1 MIEQF
6 HFLRPG
12 WLLAL
17 ILLGVVL
24 WLLRRRG
31 YQGGNWRAVIDAR
44 LLPYV
49 LSADGTSS
57 ANRLPWILGVVAT
70 LAIIAL
76 AGPTWEKRQQSMYQ
90 QRSALVVALDL
101 SRSMDATDI
110 RPTRLT
116 RARHKIAD
124 ILNLREEGQ
133 SALVVYAADAFA
145 VTPLTSD
152 VETILALLPNLE
164 TGLMPSQGT
173 RADRALE
180 RALELFDNSAVR
192 RGDVLLVTD
201 GISDIEVQ
209 RIEALLEKHP
219 GQRLS
224 VLAIGTADGGPV
236 PLKNGDFLKDRQG
249 AIVIT
254 RLNAE
259 NMRHIARLGSGA
271 FATISSDDIDINALN
286 YIMEARLD
294 DSDAQLSDR
303 SANLWRELGPA
314 LLLFALPLAA
324 LAFRRGLIWL
334 APIYLLVLPPDA
346 SAFDWQSLWQNSDQQ
361 ALQLYR
367 EGQHE
372 QAAELFRDEAWRA
385 TAKYRAGDH
394 SAAAESWQQQEG
406 DAADYNRANAL
417 AQQQQYQDAL
427 AAYDRLLDKSPDH
440 QDARFNRQAIEDWL
454 KQQQDGQQQDGQ
466 QQQQDGQQQQSGDS
480 DDGQQQQQ
488 QSGEAEGDPQQGQQS
503 VRESGESGDSNP
515 GEESRQGGQG
525 TGAPQSESD
534 QARGEAAEGQS
545 QDQSREGRQEMP
557 NPGESEAQQDSDS
570 VAKLDQ
576 QMSEQAAEQWL
587 RKIPDDPGGLLR
599 RKFLYQYRQRGDADK
614 ELQTW

>member
-1 MIEQF
+1 MIDQF
-6 HFLRPG
+6 HFLRPA

-17 ILLGVVL
+17 IVLAIVL
-24 WLLRRRG
+24 WLLRRRD
-31 YQGGNWRAVIDAR
+31 YESGNWRAVIDPR

-49 LSADGTSS
+49 LSADGARS
-57 ANRLPWILGVVAT
+57 ANRLPWIIGVVAA
-70 LAIIAL
+70 LAIFAL
-76 AGPTWEKRQQSMYQ
+76 AGPTWEKRPQSMYQ

-116 RARHKIAD
+116 RARHKIVD
-124 ILNLREEGQ
+124 ILNLRKEGQ

-152 VETILALLPNLE
+152 VETILALLPDLE

-201 GISDIEVQ
+201 GISDLEVQ
-209 RIEALLEKHP
+209 RIEALLEEHP

-236 PLKNGDFLKDRQG
+236 PLKNGGFLKDRQG

-259 NMRHIARLGSGA
+259 NMRHIASLGSGA
-271 FATISSDDIDINALN
+271 FATISSDDIDINTLN
-286 YIMEARLD
+286 YIMETGLD

-303 SANLWRELGPA
+303 SADLWRELGPA

-346 SAFDWQSLWQNSDQQ
+346 SALDWQSLWQNSDQQ

-367 EGQHE
+367 EGRHQ
-372 QAAELFRDEAWRA
+372 QAAELFSDEAWQA
-385 TAKYRAGDH
+385 TAKYRAGDY

-406 DAADYNRANAL
+406 EAADYNRANAL
-417 AQQQQYQDAL
+417 ALQGQYQNAL
-427 AAYDRLLDKSPDH
+427 AAYDRLLKQSPDH

-454 KQQQDGQQQDGQ
+454 KQQQDGQQQ
-466 QQQQDGQQQQSGDS
+466 QQSGES
-480 DDGQQQQQ
+480 DGPTYRDGQQQQQ
-488 QSGEAEGDPQQGQQS
+488 QSGESGGDPQQGQQS
-503 VRESGESGDSNP
+503 GREPGDSNP
-515 GEESRQGGQG
+515 GEESKQGEQG
-525 TGAPQSESD
+525 TDAPQSGSD
-534 QARGEAAEGQS
+534 QARGETADGQSEDQSQQGSQEDRPEGQ
-545 QDQSREGRQEMP
+545 E
-557 NPGESEAQQDSDS
+557 PGESESQQDSDS
-570 VAKLDQ
+570 VANLDQ